1 MDSEDRIKQLVLRRM
16 ERCIVCHRHF
26 DSANISVISRER
38 DMWTMLV
45 ACPECHARNYVAAV
59 MNDGDP
65 EEAQLA
71 LRRLSERATEDL
83 AAAGLVIS
91 TPDPAGTTSTSD
103 PVSASDVV
111 DMYEFL
117 TEFDGDFKAL
127 FRQPG

>member
-26 DSANISVISRER
+26 DSADISVISRER

-45 ACPECHARNYVAAV
+45 GCPECHARNYVAAV

-83 AAAGLVIS
+83 ALIGSIS
-91 TPDPAGTTSTSD
+91 TFEASD
-103 PVSASDVV
+103 DLATAEPVSAADVV
-111 DMYEFL
+111 DMYQFL
-117 TEFDGDFKAL
+117 NDFDGDFKAL
-127 FRQPG
+127 FRRHG

>member
-1 MDSEDRIKQLVLRRM
+1 MDSDVRIKQLVLRRM

-26 DSANISVISRER
+26 DQDDISVISREQ

-59 MNDGDP
+59 MNDGNP

-83 AAAGLVIS
+83 VATGHTEVPSPLEEIS
-91 TPDPAGTTSTSD
+91 SGS
-103 PVSASDVV
+103 PVSAADVV

-117 TEFDGDFKAL
+117 NDFDGDFHAL
-127 FRQPG
+127 FRG

>member
-26 DSANISVISRER
+26 DPTDISVISRDR

-83 AAAGLVIS
+83 VASNS
-91 TPDPAGTTSTSD
+91 TIALEQPEESVATA
-103 PVSASDVV
+103 PVSAADVL

-117 TEFDGDFKAL
+117 NDFDGDFKAL
-127 FRQPG
+127 FKP

>member
-1 MDSEDRIKQLVLRRM
+1 MDSDVRIKQLVLRRM

-26 DSANISVISRER
+26 DQDDISVISREQ

-59 MNDGDP
+59 MNDGNP

-83 AAAGLVIS
+83 VTTGHAEALSPLDEIS
-91 TPDPAGTTSTSD
+91 SD
-103 PVSASDVV
+103 SPVSAADVV

-117 TEFDGDFKAL
+117 ADFDGDFRAL
-127 FRQPG
+127 FRK

>member
-26 DSANISVISRER
+26 DPTDISVISRER

-83 AAAGLVIS
+83 KANDQAFATEPVENLPAAE
-91 TPDPAGTTSTSD
+91 
-103 PVSASDVV
+103 PVTASDVV

-117 TEFDGDFKAL
+117 NDFDGDFKAL
-127 FRQPG
+127 FRNS

>member
-26 DSANISVISRER
+26 DPTDISVISRER

-45 ACPECHARNYVAAV
+45 VCPECHARNYVAAV

-83 AAAGLVIS
+83 KANDQAFATEPVENLPAAE
-91 TPDPAGTTSTSD
+91 
-103 PVSASDVV
+103 PVTASDVV

-117 TEFDGDFKAL
+117 NDFDGDFKAL
-127 FRQPG
+127 FRNS

>member
-1 MDSEDRIKQLVLRRM
+1 MDSDVRIKQLVLRRM

-26 DSANISVISRER
+26 DQDDISVISREQ

-59 MNDGDP
+59 MNDGNP

-83 AAAGLVIS
+83 VATGHTEALSPLDEIS
-91 TPDPAGTTSTSD
+91 SD
-103 PVSASDVV
+103 SPVSAADVV

-117 TEFDGDFKAL
+117 AEFDGDFRAL
-127 FRQPG
+127 FRK

>member
-1 MDSEDRIKQLVLRRM
+1 MDSDVRIKQLVLRRM

-26 DSANISVISRER
+26 DQDDISVISREQ

-59 MNDGDP
+59 MNDGNP

-83 AAAGLVIS
+83 VATGHTEVLSPLEEIS
-91 TPDPAGTTSTSD
+91 SGS
-103 PVSASDVV
+103 PVSAADVV

-117 TEFDGDFKAL
+117 NDFDGDFHAL
-127 FRQPG
+127 FRG

>member
-16 ERCIVCHRHF
+16 ERCVVCHRHF
-26 DSANISVISRER
+26 DSADISVISRESN
-38 DMWTMLV
+38 MWTMLV

-83 AAAGLVIS
+83 AAVGFGFS
-91 TPDPAGTTSTSD
+91 SEPAESIESFE

-117 TEFDGDFKAL
+117 NEFDGDFKAL
-127 FRQPG
+127 FRQPR

>member
-26 DSANISVISRER
+26 DPTDISVISRER

-83 AAAGLVIS
+83 KASDQAFATEPVENLPAAE
-91 TPDPAGTTSTSD
+91 
-103 PVSASDVV
+103 PVTASDVV

-117 TEFDGDFKAL
+117 NDFDGDFKAL
-127 FRQPG
+127 FRNS

>member
-1 MDSEDRIKQLVLRRM
+1 M

-26 DSANISVISRER
+26 DQDDISVISREQ

-59 MNDGDP
+59 MNDGNP

-83 AAAGLVIS
+83 VATGQTEVLNPLEEV
-91 TPDPAGTTSTSD
+91 TSGS
-103 PVSASDVV
+103 PVSAADVV

-117 TEFDGDFKAL
+117 NDFDGDFRAL
-127 FRQPG
+127 FRG

>member
-1 MDSEDRIKQLVLRRM
+1 MDSDVRIKQLVLRRM

-26 DSANISVISRER
+26 DQDDISVISREQ

-59 MNDGDP
+59 MNDGNP

-83 AAAGLVIS
+83 VATGQTEVSSPLEGIPS
-91 TPDPAGTTSTSD
+91 GSL
-103 PVSASDVV
+103 VSAADVV

-117 TEFDGDFKAL
+117 NDFDGDFRAL
-127 FRQPG
+127 FRR

>member
-1 MDSEDRIKQLVLRRM
+1 MDSDVRIKQLVLRRM

-26 DSANISVISRER
+26 DQDDISVISREQ

-59 MNDGDP
+59 MNDGNP

-83 AAAGLVIS
+83 VATGQTEVLNPLEEV
-91 TPDPAGTTSTSD
+91 TSGS
-103 PVSASDVV
+103 PVSAADVV

-117 TEFDGDFKAL
+117 NDFDGDFRAL
-127 FRQPG
+127 FRG